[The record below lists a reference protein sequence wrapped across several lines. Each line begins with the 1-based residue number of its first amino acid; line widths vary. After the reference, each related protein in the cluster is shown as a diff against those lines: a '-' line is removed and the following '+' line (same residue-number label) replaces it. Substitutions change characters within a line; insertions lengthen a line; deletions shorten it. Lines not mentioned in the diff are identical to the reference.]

1 MTWLRLIRWKNLLI
15 VFLTQLLAWGCV
27 IVPMRQYSEVPLLL
41 NTQYFLSLSLS
52 TVLIA
57 AAGYIINDYFDI
69 KIDSINRPEKVI
81 LENKVP
87 LKLAIILH
95 TVLNVIA
102 MLLAAVVARRAGHY
116 SWLFMQLG
124 CTILLWFYST
134 HFKRQ
139 FMTGNVIVALLT
151 AFTIIVLMLYET
163 GIHYY
168 ITRPYF
174 IQTVKGLI
182 PNPVWVLGVYTYFA
196 FVLTWMREVVKDMED
211 LKGDAE
217 EGCVTMPIKW
227 GLLNAVRFTQVL
239 GVLVVIPLVIASV
252 RLWMANWKLLSLY
265 TSLALVLPLLA
276 WVFVLQR
283 KATTA
288 HYGNA
293 SKWLKIIMVSGI
305 GSLIIYYFQTYA

>member
-41 NTQYFLSLSLS
+41 NMQYFLLLSFS
-52 TVLIA
+52 TILIA

-95 TVLNVIA
+95 TVLNVAA
-102 MLLAAVVARRAGHY
+102 MLLAAIVARRAGHF
-116 SWLFMQLG
+116 SWLLLQLG
-124 CTILLWFYST
+124 CTVLLWFYST

-139 FMTGNVIVALLT
+139 FMTGNIVVALLT

-168 ITRPYF
+168 ITKPYF
-174 IQTVKGLI
+174 IQTVKGLL

-196 FVLTWMREVVKDMED
+196 FVLTWMREIVKDMED
-211 LKGDAE
+211 LKGDSE

-227 GLLNAVRFTQVL
+227 GLQHTVRFTQLL
-239 GVLVVIPLVIASV
+239 GILVVIPLIIAGI
-252 RLWMANWKLLSLY
+252 RLWTANWKLLSLY
-265 TSLALVLPLLA
+265 ITVYPLYAYHAYPLL
-276 WVFVLQR
+276 
-283 KATTA
+283 
-288 HYGNA
+288 YGVSA
-293 SKWLKIIMVSGI
+293 GLVIRFIMRDIVCYLLFTQVTEMNFCNG
-305 GSLIIYYFQTYA
+305 